1 MPTPTR
7 STEDTP
13 AVTDVERALTQLWAS
28 ALGVP
33 EIGLD
38 EDFFALGG
46 SSVQAFAVATA
57 LSDRLGVELPVDV
70 LFSVPT
76 VRQAARAVIEA
87 GDRGAER
94 RPALDPGAVPR
105 ASASQ
110 ERIWF
115 AEQWRPGTATYHMPW
130 ALDVRGRL
138 DRRALLRALDLL
150 MSRHEILRTVFP
162 AGDGRPDP
170 VVRAE
175 PWLPLAEHDL
185 GRVAPGSRAQLAET
199 TLSDQ
204 ARRPFDLEHGPL
216 ARADLLTLSGREHI
230 LLLTMHHLVGDAF
243 STRALMTELTE
254 AYAAFAAGGEPALP
268 APPVPFGAF
277 AAQQQSAVEDGSF
290 ADSVAYWADA
300 LAGVPPDPV
309 TVASSGPAGSG
320 GHVVRFEVTEELS
333 SGVRELGRQLAA
345 TPFTVLATATAAL
358 LNARTG
364 REDIVLGTTAANRE
378 RADVAPIIGPV
389 FNLLPLRFPV
399 ATDATFAT
407 LVAAAKPVVLGAF
420 AHQEVPFDVLVR
432 QLAPNRELNALPF
445 FRVLFEL
452 SPEPEPMTAGG
463 LSWTPRLVDTG
474 TAKYDLAVTITECG
488 TRFRGA
494 LTYDRERY
502 DTTDAERF
510 ARDLLET
517 LELAC
522 ADPHRERPAAGRP
535 EPVAEAPDEPAGNPG
550 PEPDSLERLLIRL
563 WADLLRREPAGIAV
577 EDSFFALGGASL
589 EIARLVAWLRSEM
602 RIPVNP
608 LRIYQRPTVA
618 ALAAAVLA
626 AEPEP
631 GYARDLAR
639 VLLRLRETGSERWRP
654 LDPGIPA

>member
-1 MPTPTR
+1 MTTPTR
-7 STEDTP
+7 STEDPP
-13 AVTDVERALTQLWAS
+13 AATDVERTLTQLWAS
-28 ALGVP
+28 TLGVA

-46 SSVQAFAVATA
+46 SSVQAFAVAA
-57 LSDRLGVELPVDV
+57 VLSDRLGVELPVDV

-76 VRQAARAVIEA
+76 IRQAAQAVIGA
-87 GDRGAER
+87 GDSGAVR
-94 RPALDPGAVPR
+94 RPALDPGADLR

-130 ALDVRGRL
+130 ALDIRGAL
-138 DRRALLRALDLL
+138 DRGALLRALDLL
-150 MSRHEILRTVFP
+150 MSRHEILRTAFP
-162 AGDGRPDP
+162 ARDGRPNP
-170 VVRAE
+170 VVRPD
-175 PWLPLAEHDL
+175 PWLPVAEHDL
-185 GRVAPGSRAQLAET
+185 GRVAPGSRAQLAEA
-199 TLSDQ
+199 TLADH

-216 ARADLLTLSGREHI
+216 ARADLLRLSAREHI
-230 LLLTMHHLVGDAF
+230 LLLTMHHLVGDAW
-243 STRALMTELTE
+243 STRALMTEVVE
-254 AYAAFAAGGEPALP
+254 AYTAFAGGGEPALP
-268 APPVPFGAF
+268 EPPTPFGAF
-277 AAQQQSAVEDGSF
+277 AAQQQSAVEDGTF
-290 ADSVAYWADA
+290 AGSVAYWADA

-309 TVASSGPAGSG
+309 TVAPSGHSGSG
-320 GHVVRFEVTEELS
+320 GRLVRFELTDKLS
-333 SGVRELGRQLAA
+333 SGVRELGRELAA
-345 TPFTVLATATAAL
+345 TPFTVLATAMAAL

-364 REDIVLGTTAANRE
+364 REDVVLGTTAANRE

-399 ATDATFAT
+399 PADATFAA
-407 LVAAAKPVVLGAF
+407 LVAKAKPAVLGAF

-432 QLAPNRELNALPF
+432 RLAPDRELNALPF

-452 SPEPEPMTAGG
+452 SPEPEPVTAGG

-488 TRFRGA
+488 ARFRGT
-494 LTYDRERY
+494 LTYDCGRY
-502 DTTDAERF
+502 DTADAERF
-510 ARDLLET
+510 AGDLLDT
-517 LELAC
+517 LEHAC
-522 ADPHRERPAAGRP
+522 ADPHRERPAARRP
-535 EPVAEAPDEPAGNPG
+535 EPAAEVPDEPAGDVDA
-550 PEPDSLERLLIRL
+550 EPDHLERLLIRL
-563 WADLLRREPAGIAV
+563 WADLLRREPAGIATG
-577 EDSFFALGGASL
+577 DSFFALGGTSL

-608 LRIYQRPTVA
+608 LQIYQRPTVA

-639 VLLRLRETGSERWRP
+639 VLLRLQEAGSDRWHP
-654 LDPGIPA
+654 LHPRTSA